1 MMSDMSGGAPDQP
14 IDPTA
19 VDLSPERQREIED
32 LLARTRSSDPREVLG
47 VSATA
52 TVDEAKAA
60 YFALA
65 QRFHPDQFFRK
76 RLGSFQAKVERI
88 FTQLTRAF
96 QEVLRNPD
104 GPPPVASPA
113 PAAAAPLPA
122 WSPDDLPDLWEEAA
136 PVAAEPQIGGR
147 SRERFAKALQQQRF
161 DLAVEALAALEVEEP
176 HALDLPKMRLE
187 LKRRQ
192 DEVTAMIEYTKGTV
206 AHQKREWNAA
216 YKHFEKASALD
227 PRNAVFVERAAR
239 ALVFQ
244 GDLKE
249 AKRLAERAVELK
261 PDDPNCRT
269 TLGRVFQLA
278 GMERNAK
285 REYEAA
291 LKLDPK
297 QDFARS
303 QMRKLWWKG

>member
-1 MMSDMSGGAPDQP
+1 MSDMSGGAPDQP

-19 VDLSPERQREIED
+19 VDLPPERQREIEA
-32 LLARTRSSDPREVLG
+32 LLVRTRSSDPREVLG
-47 VSATA
+47 VPASA

-76 RLGSFQAKVERI
+76 RLGSFQAKVEQI

-104 GPPPVASPA
+104 GPPPVAASA
-113 PAAAAPLPA
+113 PAVAAPLPA
-122 WSPDDLPDLWEEAA
+122 WSPDDLPDLWEPAA

-176 HALDLPKMRLE
+176 HALDVPKMRLD

-206 AHQKREWNAA
+206 AHQKRDWNAA
-216 YKHFEKASALD
+216 YGHFEKASALD

-291 LKLDPK
+291 VKLDPK

>member
-1 MMSDMSGGAPDQP
+1 MSDMPEGTPEKP

-19 VDLSPERQREIED
+19 LDLKPELQWEI
-32 LLARTRSSDPREVLG
+32 LALMDRMGSSNPREVLG
-47 VSATA
+47 VPLTA
-52 TVDEAKAA
+52 TVDDAKAA

-65 QRFHPDQFFRK
+65 RRFHPDQFFRK
-76 RLGSFQAKVERI
+76 RLGGFQSKVEYV

-104 GPPPVASPA
+104 GPPPARAEPASSA
-113 PAAAAPLPA
+113 NLPA
-122 WSPDDLPDLWEEAA
+122 WSPDDLPDLFEAPDEVPA
-136 PVAAEPQIGGR
+136 GPQIGGR
-147 SRERFAKALQQQRF
+147 PRERFAKAMQQQRF
-161 DLAVEALAALEVEEP
+161 DLAGEALAAVEVEEP
-176 HALDLPKMRLE
+176 HALDIPKLRHE
-187 LKRRQ
+187 LNRRQ
-192 DEVTAMIEYTKGTV
+192 GEVSAQAEYQKGKV
-206 AHQKREWNAA
+206 AHQNGEWAEA
-216 YKHFEKASALD
+216 FQHFQRASSLD
-227 PRNAVFVERAAR
+227 PRNATYVERAAR
-239 ALVFQ
+239 SLVFE

-269 TLGRVFQLA
+269 TLAHVFQLA

-297 QDFARS
+297 QEFARA

>member
-1 MMSDMSGGAPDQP
+1 MSDMSGGAPDQP